1 MFRLTCINLLLFLS
15 SKSVRLCFS
24 IAWLAMDAVCVYVSF
39 LRTMINFLYEND
51 HHRVSSMSHNLMKI
65 HTVTYFTISN
75 CGQFSHD
82 FLFSIFDGVY
92 IFHLD

>member
-1 MFRLTCINLLLFLS
+1 MDDLLTCIFFENDDKLF
-15 SKSVRLCFS
+15 VRE
-24 IAWLAMDAVCVYVSF
+24 
-39 LRTMINFLYEND
+39 END

-65 HTVTYFTISN
+65 HTVAYFTISN

-92 IFHLD
+92 IFHLDW